1 MEKMLSMLSIVSL
14 ALSLGACTMTSSV
27 DLAAV
32 AKASNMKNIT
42 TGDGMFE
49 NYTAT
54 GQFKGR
60 EIGFG
65 IGFPFIKILEIYP
78 GKSNEALLTELAK
91 LAASP
96 EGGKANAMI
105 NVCPAS
111 ETFAGFIIG
120 VYIDS
125 CRGTGIK
132 LK

>member
-1 MEKMLSMLSIVSL
+1 MI
-14 ALSLGACTMTSSV
+14 SSV

-42 TGDGMFE
+42 TGDGTFE
-49 NYTAT
+49 HYTAT
-54 GQFKGR
+54 GQFKGS

-78 GKSNEALLTELAK
+78 GKSNEALLTEVAK

-96 EGGKANAMI
+96 EGGKATAMI

-125 CRGTGIK
+125 CKGTGIK